1 MWILLL
7 YLLFMFIL
15 LKSYNFWSTE
25 KENIK
30 IRIKRRAFVNL
41 KYMLIFWYRWFLK
54 LVAVL
59 RLLY

>member
-41 KYMLIFWYRWFLK
+41 KYMLIFW
-54 LVAVL
+54 
-59 RLLY
+59 

>member
-1 MWILLL
+1 
-7 YLLFMFIL
+7 MFIL

-41 KYMLIFWYRWFLK
+41 KYTLMYGCRFLK
-54 LVAVL
+54 NPPHHQCGLKKM
-59 RLLY
+59 